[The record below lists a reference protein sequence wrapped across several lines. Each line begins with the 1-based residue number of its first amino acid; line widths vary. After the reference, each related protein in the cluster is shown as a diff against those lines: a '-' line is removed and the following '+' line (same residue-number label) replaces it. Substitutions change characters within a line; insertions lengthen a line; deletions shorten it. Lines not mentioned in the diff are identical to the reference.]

1 MLIYHTMFE
10 EVSKILVVDDESIN
24 LELISAIFVESPN
37 IKVLTAK
44 DGLEAIEILKTHTPD
59 VIVLDIR
66 MPRMNGI
73 EVLNVL
79 KSDPNTSHIPVVV
92 LSGDDKERKNALK
105 NGANDFIP
113 KPFDAEEL
121 KLRVI
126 NNLHVKKYH
135 DLIKNIND
143 VLQKEV
149 MKKTK
154 ELREALE
161 LAREAEY
168 EMVVKLG
175 MISEFRD
182 EETGQHIRRIS
193 YYSKLLAHLAGLP
206 ESEQGIIF
214 YASPLHDVGK
224 VGIPDNILRKPGPLT
239 HEEFEVMKLHT
250 IIGAK
255 ILDTDPRFIT
265 LQAGKIIAEQ
275 HHEKWDGS
283 GYPYGLKK
291 EEIHIYAR
299 VVAVC
304 DVFDAMTSDRVYRPA
319 FTVDQAVDI
328 MKKNIGTHFDPNLL
342 DIFISNLDE
351 FLKIKETFK
360 D

>member
-1 MLIYHTMFE
+1 MFKDTA
-10 EVSKILVVDDESIN
+10 SKILVVDDEVIN
-24 LELISAIFVESPN
+24 LELISAIFADSQN
-37 IKVLTAK
+37 IQVLTAS
-44 DGLEAIEILKTHTPD
+44 DGVEAIEVLKNYTPD
-59 VIVLDIR
+59 LIVLDIR

-79 KSDPNTSHIPVVV
+79 KSDSKTSHIPIVV
-92 LSGDDKERKNALK
+92 LSGDEKERKNALK
-105 NGANDFIP
+105 YGANDFIP

-121 KLRVI
+121 RLRVF
-126 NNLHVKKYH
+126 NNLQVKKYQ
-135 DLIKNIND
+135 DLIKNLNE
-143 VLQKEV
+143 VLQQEV

-168 EMVVKLG
+168 EMVLKLG

-182 EETGQHIRRIS
+182 EETGQHIRRMS
-193 YYSKLLAHLAGLP
+193 YYAKLLSHLAGLS
-206 ESEQGIIF
+206 ESEQEILF

-224 VGIPDNILRKPGPLT
+224 IGIPDNILKKPGPLT
-239 HEEFEVMKLHT
+239 YEEFEVMKLHT

-255 ILDTDPRFIT
+255 ILDTDQKFVT
-265 LQAGKIIAEQ
+265 LKAGKVIAEQ

-283 GYPYGLKK
+283 GYPRGLKK

-299 VVAVC
+299 VVAIC
-304 DVFDAMTSDRVYRPA
+304 DVFDALTSDRVYRPA
-319 FTVDQAVDI
+319 FTVDQAVEI
-328 MKKNIGTHFDPNLL
+328 MRKSKESHFDPKLL
-342 DIFISNLDE
+342 DIFMKNLDV
-351 FLKIKETFK
+351 FVNIRNTFK